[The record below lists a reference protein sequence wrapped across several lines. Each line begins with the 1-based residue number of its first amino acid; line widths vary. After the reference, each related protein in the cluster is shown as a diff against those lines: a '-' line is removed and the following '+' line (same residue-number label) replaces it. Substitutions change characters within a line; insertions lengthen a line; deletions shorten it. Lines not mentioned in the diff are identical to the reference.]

1 MRKIYWDQNN
11 KLDVRKAWEK
21 KKKKLKVAETC
32 FIKKEEEE
40 EKVIIIKGCV
50 IYTSHFFTLIL
61 Y

>member
-11 KLDVRKAWEK
+11 KLDVRKAWGK
-21 KKKKLKVAETC
+21 KKKFKVAETC

-40 EKVIIIKGCV
+40 EKVIIIEGCV
-50 IYTSHFFTLIL
+50 IFTSHFSTLIL